1 MIPFIIAGA
10 VGFGIAKLLE
20 KDNTK
25 KYAGGGKTGEIKDGD
40 SVIMYF
46 NQDTELEIFESED
59 LDEESYID
67 VFKKGEKFEVD
78 IFGVDDTIYDVQFGD
93 GDVAFIPKN
102 NVTIVSVNDK
112 TFAGG
117 GRIDKMDKF
126 ISELAKKNTKEFS
139 VNEYHDFRNKKYA
152 IGVARHYFTDN
163 DGSFSK
169 FDTKLGDALNIDFET
184 QGDSNKFAGGGKTG
198 EIKDGD
204 SVIMYFNQ
212 DTELEI
218 FESEDLDEESY
229 IDVFKKGEKFEVD
242 IFGVDD
248 TIYDVQFGDGDVAFI
263 PKNNVTIVSV
273 NDKTFASGGEAG
285 DVEKRYGVYN
295 YDTKNVEGYFDD
307 LIEAEEFASQFKNAS
322 VYEKE
327 YLVEAIITETD
338 YDGEYVREIP
348 ISVNIFAKDKNS
360 AMDKADDNI
369 REQNPQWEDFE
380 IDIVSVEILK
390 PFFSSKGYMVFNYTD
405 NLYATDEVFKT
416 RKLANDFIKKFIS
429 RFAKQGYY
437 RDNQMNKI
445 DVEDISLMI
454 IPSDFNPLK
463 LL

>member
-1 MIPFIIAGA
+1 
-10 VGFGIAKLLE
+10 
-20 KDNTK
+20 
-25 KYAGGGKTGEIKDGD
+25 
-40 SVIMYF
+40 
-46 NQDTELEIFESED
+46 
-59 LDEESYID
+59 
-67 VFKKGEKFEVD
+67 
-78 IFGVDDTIYDVQFGD
+78 
-93 GDVAFIPKN
+93 
-102 NVTIVSVNDK
+102 
-112 TFAGG
+112 
-117 GRIDKMDKF
+117 MDKF

-218 FESEDLDEESY
+218 FESEDLDEEPY